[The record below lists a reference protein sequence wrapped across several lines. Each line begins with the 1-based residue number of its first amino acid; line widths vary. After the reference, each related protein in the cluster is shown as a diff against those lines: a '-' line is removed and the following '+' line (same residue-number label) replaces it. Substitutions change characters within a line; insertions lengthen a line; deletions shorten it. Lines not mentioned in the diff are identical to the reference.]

1 MTPNVRSLGLEVA
14 FGVQVVGVHQSREEH
29 AEEQLGCKRV
39 GQGVFWY
46 RNGVGGD
53 EIRGKKITGL
63 GKEFVKFIRDDE
75 ACAYALQPG
84 RDYRIR
90 MQYAYFN

>member
-1 MTPNVRSLGLEVA
+1 MFMMKNKIQEV
-14 FGVQVVGVHQSREEH
+14 VMDRT
-29 AEEQLGCKRV
+29 LIRV
-39 GQGVFWY
+39 GTKKV
-46 RNGVGGD
+46 GD

>member
-1 MTPNVRSLGLEVA
+1 MDRALI
-14 FGVQVVGVHQSREEH
+14 
-29 AEEQLGCKRV
+29 RV
-39 GQGVFWY
+39 GSKKV
-46 RNGVGGD
+46 GD

-75 ACAYALQPG
+75 ACVYGLQPG
-84 RDYRIR
+84 QDYRIR